1 MTNGRSCD
9 HRDAPS
15 VATTETRQRAV
26 PVVREVHSVRS
37 GPVRR
42 IGRRSGSSG
51 TCFVGSSRKDGGQYW
66 SYVFSEVDPVRNRM
80 GTVRPL
86 GGGVIYISH
95 PNWVVLG
102 CVDFDLLD
110 ADDLHKARQ
119 TQRV

>member
-1 MTNGRSCD
+1 MVSIGHMCFRRWIRCEI
-9 HRDAPS
+9 AW
-15 VATTETRQRAV
+15 AQ
-26 PVVREVHSVRS
+26 S
-37 GPVRR
+37 GP
-42 IGRRSGSSG
+42 
-51 TCFVGSSRKDGGQYW
+51 W
-66 SYVFSEVDPVRNRM
+66 
-80 GTVRPL
+80 